1 MVTSVIFILWCICF
15 RKKRHIVIISDTD
28 SQAQKFLLT
37 IKNELESN
45 LKLSEDF
52 PEACGKTRDWR
63 VDDIVT
69 KNDIKIDTFGMGGA
83 IRGTTYKSIRP
94 DLVIMDDIENDE
106 HVLTKEQRTKA
117 QD

>member
-1 MVTSVIFILWCICF
+1 M
-15 RKKRHIVIISDTD
+15 
-28 SQAQKFLLT
+28 
-37 IKNELESN
+37 
-45 LKLSEDF
+45 KLSEDF

-117 QD
+117 QDYLEKKILKLGNKDTDYFFIGTILHYDLVQG